1 MTEDPLSAD
10 LSHARGEP
18 LRGGR
23 DESSSGAGAELVE
36 RLTANLRAVRER
48 IDAAARAA
56 GRDPAT
62 VALLAVSKTHPAEA
76 VAVLAALGQLD
87 FAENRVQELSGK
99 AAALAEDPAVPA
111 LRWHLVGQLQRN
123 KAAAVV
129 RLGATVHSV
138 DREQLVTALA
148 RAADTQERVVDVLV
162 QVDLGG
168 PEGELG
174 ERGGAP
180 PEDVPRLAD
189 AVAAAAGLR
198 LRGLMAVAPRGG
210 DPAPA
215 FQRLAALAA
224 RVRADHPGASETSAG
239 MSGDLEAAV
248 TAGATVVRVGT
259 ALFGARPLA
268 SDAEDPPGTTARS

>member
-1 MTEDPLSAD
+1 MRSL
-10 LSHARGEP
+10 
-18 LRGGR
+18 
-23 DESSSGAGAELVE
+23 AE
-36 RLTANLRAVRER
+36 NLAAVRAR
-48 IDAAARAA
+48 IGAAARAA

-62 VALLAVSKTHPAEA
+62 VRLLAVSKTWPAEDVRA
-76 VAVLAALGQLD
+76 LAALGQQH
-87 FAENRVQELSGK
+87 FAENRVQELTSK
-99 AAALAEDPAVPA
+99 AGELADLPD

-138 DREQLVTALA
+138 DRLPLVEALT
-148 RAADTQERVVDVLV
+148 RAADRDGRGIDVYV

-174 ERGGAP
+174 ERGGVAP
-180 PEDVPRLAD
+180 LDVPRLAD
-189 AVAAAAGLR
+189 AVAEAPGLR
-198 LRGLMAVAPRGG
+198 LRGLMAVAPRGE

-215 FQRLAALAA
+215 FGRLADLAG
-224 RVRADHPGASETSAG
+224 RVRADHPEASELSAG

-259 ALFGARPLA
+259 ALFGSRPLA
-268 SDAEDPPGTTARS
+268 SDEENATALVRSRESHQPHLHHQP